1 VATPD
6 PIAGAKYISLETY
19 RKSGVPVRTTVLVV
33 EDKGLYFVRTD
44 PGSGKVKRI
53 RGNPRVRM
61 APSTFGGKVEG
72 GWIEGQASIVTGD
85 EAERV
90 QGLFRAKYGLRIPLL
105 KVWHSIT
112 RMPRHAI
119 IAIRP
124 A

>member
-1 VATPD
+1 VPPSD
-6 PIAGAKYISLETY
+6 QIASARYISLETY
-19 RKSGVPVRTTVLVV
+19 RKSGEPVRTPVLVV

-44 PGSGKVKRI
+44 PRSGKVKRI

-61 APSTFGGKVEG
+61 APSNFGGKVEG
-72 GWIEGQASIVTGD
+72 TWVDGQASMVTGD

-90 QGLFRAKYGLRIPLL
+90 QALFRAKYGLRIPLL
-105 KVWHSIT
+105 KIWHSIT

-124 A
+124 T